1 MNNNDSAT
9 FIGKKGKI
17 MQNAEVQ
24 IGTYDEN
31 IFPEEKEIEPEEI
44 IDLKKEEN
52 KNNNNDDSEINE
64 YEDELNNIDPD
75 NIIPNDEEDLNQ
87 IENENEI
94 ENELNQNEELNNEN
108 KDNNNYQNIEEQNN
122 FNSMNYSQL
131 NLIKSHLKLICDKI
145 EEGLN
150 NYHKSKEIIKDRNDT
165 SFQNSFSNIEI
176 KPLTKEI
183 NNYKQ
188 QSENIQ
194 YELEYVYNIQ
204 KVNELESEL
213 QKKKNFCQRL
223 KKDNLT
229 LKRVVKEQSKGIDEY
244 ISKFD
249 NSKEI
254 DEIKEQLKIEK
265 GELKI
270 KKDENKIIESKIK
283 NQNSKIDGLEKKIKL
298 IKENIEYCKKK
309 QMKDLKKNQIE
320 EEKDEKIDENDI
332 EKLIE
337 EKKKLSEENSIKEKQ
352 YKSEIKNQ
360 QLIIKEM
367 RKQISNISNILK
379 SIEQLK
385 KKEELKKREIQRN
398 KMRQNQKSKSPI
410 RINPNQKSK
419 SPIRINN
426 NNQNNIIINQRKYDR
441 VKNMSRDNIRRFN
454 DNNYNN
460 NKSNIIPNFG
470 IKNNYNNPVI
480 DELILTRTPNLKVK
494 GGKFN
499 KPFEI
504 NKFNKGQNITHY
516 IPKRLSQALPEN
528 PSDIFK
534 RKGDIHEVGN
544 ELDNNI
550 NINIK
555 SNIDNNLEK
564 ENKTPDIVVNE
575 IENLKNEIQNA
586 LKKNIFQDNPLLNKN
601 IYANDIDN
609 ENINL
614 NINSQNR
621 SNSNEKNYKF
631 NEQSTIL
638 ATPINDISDIK
649 NEFDYLNELDNQ
661 NIINKNL
668 PKERPASS
676 KRKPFDK
683 INFK

>member
-44 IDLKKEEN
+44 IDLKKEGNE
-52 KNNNNDDSEINE
+52 NNDNDSEINE

-87 IENENEI
+87 IEI

-150 NYHKSKEIIKDRNDT
+150 NYHKSKEISKDKNDT

-194 YELEYVYNIQ
+194 YELEHVYNIQ

-213 QKKKNFCQRL
+213 QKKKNFCEKL

-229 LKRVVKEQSKGIDEY
+229 LRRVIKDQSKGIDEY

-270 KKDENKIIESKIK
+270 KKDENKIIENKIK
-283 NQNSKIDGLEKKIKL
+283 NQNSKIDVLEKKSKL

-309 QMKDLKKNQIE
+309 QMKDKKNQIE

-337 EKKKLSEENSIKEKQ
+337 EKKKLSEENSIKEKL
-352 YKSEIKNQ
+352 YKNEIKNQ
-360 QLIIKEM
+360 QIKIKEM
-367 RKQISNISNILK
+367 RSQISKISNILK
-379 SIEQLK
+379 SIEQMK

-398 KMRQNQKSKSPI
+398 KLRQNQKSKSPI

-426 NNQNNIIINQRKYDR
+426 NNQNNIIINQKKYDR
-441 VKNMSRDNIRRFN
+441 VKNVSRDNIRRFN

-470 IKNNYNNPVI
+470 NKNSYNNQII
-480 DELILTRTPNLKVK
+480 DDLILTRTPNLKVK

-504 NKFNKGQNITHY
+504 NKFNKGQNITNY

-544 ELDNNI
+544 EYNNMD
-550 NINIK
+550 INIK
-555 SNIDNNLEK
+555 SNINNNEK
-564 ENKTPDIVVNE
+564 GNKNPDIVVNE
-575 IENLKNEIQNA
+575 IENLKNEIQNV
-586 LKKNIFQDNPLLNKN
+586 LKNNIFQDNPLSDKN
-601 IYANDIDN
+601 IYSNDIDN
-609 ENINL
+609 ENINI

-621 SNSNEKNYKF
+621 VNSNEKNYKF

-661 NIINKNL
+661 NIISKNL

>member
-9 FIGKKGKI
+9 FLGKKGKI

-44 IDLKKEEN
+44 IDLKNEEY
-52 KNNNNDDSEINE
+52 KNNENNSEINE

-87 IENENEI
+87 IEI
-94 ENELNQNEELNNEN
+94 ENELNEKEELNNEN
-108 KDNNNYQNIEEQNN
+108 NNNNINQNIEEENN
-122 FNSMNYSQL
+122 VNSMNFSQL

-150 NYHKSKEIIKDRNDT
+150 NYHKSKEISKDKNDT

-194 YELEYVYNIQ
+194 YELEHVYNIQ

-213 QKKKNFCQRL
+213 QKKKNFCEKL

-229 LKRVVKEQSKGIDEY
+229 LRRVIKDQSKGIDEY

-270 KKDENKIIESKIK
+270 KKDENKIIENKIK
-283 NQNSKIDGLEKKIKL
+283 NQNSKIDVLEKKSKL

-309 QMKDLKKNQIE
+309 QMKDKKNQIE

-337 EKKKLSEENSIKEKQ
+337 GKKKLSEENSIKEKQ

-426 NNQNNIIINQRKYDR
+426 NNQNNIIINQKKYDR
-441 VKNMSRDNIRRFN
+441 VKNMSRDNIRRLN

-470 IKNNYNNPVI
+470 NKNSYNNQII
-480 DELILTRTPNLKVK
+480 DDFILTRTPNLKVK

-504 NKFNKGQNITHY
+504 NKFNKGQNITNY

-544 ELDNNI
+544 EYNNMD
-550 NINIK
+550 INIK
-555 SNIDNNLEK
+555 SNINNNEK
-564 ENKTPDIVVNE
+564 GNKNPDIVVNE
-575 IENLKNEIQNA
+575 IENLKNEIQNV
-586 LKKNIFQDNPLLNKN
+586 LKNNIFQDNPLSDKN
-601 IYANDIDN
+601 IYSNDIDN
-609 ENINL
+609 ENINI

-621 SNSNEKNYKF
+621 INSNEKNYKF

-661 NIINKNL
+661 NIISKNL

>member
-9 FIGKKGKI
+9 FLGKKGKI

-44 IDLKKEEN
+44 IDLKNEEY
-52 KNNNNDDSEINE
+52 KNNENNSEINE
-64 YEDELNNIDPD
+64 YEDELNNNDPD

-87 IENENEI
+87 IEI
-94 ENELNQNEELNNEN
+94 ENELNEKEELNNEN
-108 KDNNNYQNIEEQNN
+108 NNNNINQNIEEENN
-122 FNSMNYSQL
+122 VNSMNFSQL

-150 NYHKSKEIIKDRNDT
+150 NYHKSKEISKDRNDT
-165 SFQNSFSNIEI
+165 SFQNSFSNLEI

-213 QKKKNFCQRL
+213 QKKKNFCEKL

-270 KKDENKIIESKIK
+270 KKDENKIIENKIK
-283 NQNSKIDGLEKKIKL
+283 NQNSKIDVLEKKSKL

-360 QLIIKEM
+360 QIIIKEM
-367 RKQISNISNILK
+367 RNQISNISNILK
-379 SIEQLK
+379 SIEQMK

-398 KMRQNQKSKSPI
+398 KLRQNQKSKSPI

-426 NNQNNIIINQRKYDR
+426 NNQHNIIINQRKNDR
-441 VKNMSRDNIRRFN
+441 IKNMSRDNIRRFN

-460 NKSNIIPNFG
+460 NNSNIIPNFG
-470 IKNNYNNPVI
+470 NKNSYNNQII
-480 DELILTRTPNLKVK
+480 DDFILTRTPNLKVK

-504 NKFNKGQNITHY
+504 NKFNKGQNITNY

-544 ELDNNI
+544 EYNNMD
-550 NINIK
+550 INIK
-555 SNIDNNLEK
+555 SNINNNEK
-564 ENKTPDIVVNE
+564 GNKNPDIVVNE

-661 NIINKNL
+661 NIIAKNL
-668 PKERPASS
+668 PKERPSSS

>member
-9 FIGKKGKI
+9 FLGKKGKI

-44 IDLKKEEN
+44 IDLKNEEY
-52 KNNNNDDSEINE
+52 KNNENNSEINE

-87 IENENEI
+87 IEI
-94 ENELNQNEELNNEN
+94 ENELNEKEELNNEN
-108 KDNNNYQNIEEQNN
+108 NNNNINQNIEEENN
-122 FNSMNYSQL
+122 VNSMNFSQL

-150 NYHKSKEIIKDRNDT
+150 NYHKSKEISKDKNDT

-194 YELEYVYNIQ
+194 YELEHVYNIQ

-213 QKKKNFCQRL
+213 QKKKNFCEKL

-229 LKRVVKEQSKGIDEY
+229 LRRVIKDQSKGIDEY

-270 KKDENKIIESKIK
+270 KKDENKIIENKIK
-283 NQNSKIDGLEKKIKL
+283 NQNSKIDVLEKKSKL

-309 QMKDLKKNQIE
+309 QMKDKKNQIE

-337 EKKKLSEENSIKEKQ
+337 EKNKLSEENSIKEKL
-352 YKSEIKNQ
+352 YKNEIKNQ
-360 QLIIKEM
+360 QIKIKEM
-367 RKQISNISNILK
+367 RSQISKISNILK
-379 SIEQLK
+379 SIEQMK

-398 KMRQNQKSKSPI
+398 KLRQNQKSKSPI

-426 NNQNNIIINQRKYDR
+426 NNQNNIIINQKKYDR

-470 IKNNYNNPVI
+470 NKNSYNNQII
-480 DELILTRTPNLKVK
+480 DDFILTRTPNLKVK

-504 NKFNKGQNITHY
+504 NKFNKGQNITNY

-544 ELDNNI
+544 EYNNMD
-550 NINIK
+550 INIK
-555 SNIDNNLEK
+555 SNINNNEK
-564 ENKTPDIVVNE
+564 GNKNPDIVVNE

-586 LKKNIFQDNPLLNKN
+586 LKNNIFQDNPLSDKN
-601 IYANDIDN
+601 IYSNDIDN
-609 ENINL
+609 ENINI

-621 SNSNEKNYKF
+621 INSNEKNYKF

-661 NIINKNL
+661 NIISKNL

>member
-9 FIGKKGKI
+9 FLGKKGKI

-44 IDLKKEEN
+44 IDLKNEEY
-52 KNNNNDDSEINE
+52 KNNENNSEINE

-87 IENENEI
+87 IEI
-94 ENELNQNEELNNEN
+94 ENELNEKEELNNEN
-108 KDNNNYQNIEEQNN
+108 NNNNINQNIEEENN
-122 FNSMNYSQL
+122 VNSMNFSQL

-150 NYHKSKEIIKDRNDT
+150 NYHKSKEISKDKNDT

-194 YELEYVYNIQ
+194 YELEHVYNIQ

-213 QKKKNFCQRL
+213 QKKKNFCEKL

-229 LKRVVKEQSKGIDEY
+229 LRRVIKDQSKGIDEY

-270 KKDENKIIESKIK
+270 KKDENKIIENKIK
-283 NQNSKIDGLEKKIKL
+283 NQNSKIDVLEKKSKL

-309 QMKDLKKNQIE
+309 QMKDKKNQIE

-337 EKKKLSEENSIKEKQ
+337 EKNKLSEENSIKEKL
-352 YKSEIKNQ
+352 YKNEIKNQ
-360 QLIIKEM
+360 QIKIKEM
-367 RKQISNISNILK
+367 RSQISKISNILK
-379 SIEQLK
+379 SIEQMK

-398 KMRQNQKSKSPI
+398 KLRQNQKSKSPI

-426 NNQNNIIINQRKYDR
+426 NNQNNIIINQKKYDR
-441 VKNMSRDNIRRFN
+441 VKNVSRDNIRRFN

-470 IKNNYNNPVI
+470 NKNSYNNQII
-480 DELILTRTPNLKVK
+480 DDLILTRTPNLKVK

-504 NKFNKGQNITHY
+504 NKFNKGQNITNY

-544 ELDNNI
+544 EYNNMD
-550 NINIK
+550 INIK
-555 SNIDNNLEK
+555 SNINNNEK
-564 ENKTPDIVVNE
+564 GNKNPDIVVNE
-575 IENLKNEIQNA
+575 IENLKNEIQNV
-586 LKKNIFQDNPLLNKN
+586 LKNNIFQDNPLSDKN
-601 IYANDIDN
+601 IYSNDIDN
-609 ENINL
+609 ENINI

-621 SNSNEKNYKF
+621 VNSNEKNYKF

-661 NIINKNL
+661 NIISKNL

>member
-9 FIGKKGKI
+9 FLGKKGKI

-44 IDLKKEEN
+44 IDLKNEEY
-52 KNNNNDDSEINE
+52 KNNENNSEINE

-87 IENENEI
+87 IEI
-94 ENELNQNEELNNEN
+94 ENELNEKEELNNEN
-108 KDNNNYQNIEEQNN
+108 NNNNINQNIEEENN
-122 FNSMNYSQL
+122 VNSMNFSQL

-150 NYHKSKEIIKDRNDT
+150 NYHKSKEISKDKNDT

-194 YELEYVYNIQ
+194 YELEHVYNIQ

-213 QKKKNFCQRL
+213 QKKKNFCEKL

-229 LKRVVKEQSKGIDEY
+229 LRRVIKDQSKGIDEY

-249 NSKEI
+249 KSKEI
-254 DEIKEQLKIEK
+254 NEIKEQLKIEK

-270 KKDENKIIESKIK
+270 KKDENKIIENKIK
-283 NQNSKIDGLEKKIKL
+283 NQNSKIDVLEKKSKL

-309 QMKDLKKNQIE
+309 QMKDKKNQIE

-337 EKKKLSEENSIKEKQ
+337 EKNKLSEENSIKEKL
-352 YKSEIKNQ
+352 YKNEIKNQ
-360 QLIIKEM
+360 QIKIKEM
-367 RKQISNISNILK
+367 RSQISKISNILK
-379 SIEQLK
+379 SIEQMK

-398 KMRQNQKSKSPI
+398 KLRQNQKSKSPI

-426 NNQNNIIINQRKYDR
+426 NNQNNIIINQKKYDR

-470 IKNNYNNPVI
+470 NKNSYNNQII
-480 DELILTRTPNLKVK
+480 DDLILTRTPNLKVK

-504 NKFNKGQNITHY
+504 NKFNKGQNITNY

-544 ELDNNI
+544 EYNNMD
-550 NINIK
+550 INIK
-555 SNIDNNLEK
+555 SNINNNEK
-564 ENKTPDIVVNE
+564 GNKNPDIVVNE
-575 IENLKNEIQNA
+575 IENLKNEIQNV
-586 LKKNIFQDNPLLNKN
+586 LKNNIFQDNPLSDKN
-601 IYANDIDN
+601 IYSNDIDN
-609 ENINL
+609 ENINI

-621 SNSNEKNYKF
+621 VNSNEKNYKF

-661 NIINKNL
+661 NIISKNL

>member
-1 MNNNDSAT
+1 
-9 FIGKKGKI
+9 
-17 MQNAEVQ
+17 
-24 IGTYDEN
+24 
-31 IFPEEKEIEPEEI
+31 
-44 IDLKKEEN
+44 
-52 KNNNNDDSEINE
+52 
-64 YEDELNNIDPD
+64 
-75 NIIPNDEEDLNQ
+75 
-87 IENENEI
+87 
-94 ENELNQNEELNNEN
+94 
-108 KDNNNYQNIEEQNN
+108 
-122 FNSMNYSQL
+122 
-131 NLIKSHLKLICDKI
+131 
-145 EEGLN
+145 
-150 NYHKSKEIIKDRNDT
+150 
-165 SFQNSFSNIEI
+165 
-176 KPLTKEI
+176 
-183 NNYKQ
+183 
-188 QSENIQ
+188 
-194 YELEYVYNIQ
+194 
-204 KVNELESEL
+204 
-213 QKKKNFCQRL
+213 
-223 KKDNLT
+223 
-229 LKRVVKEQSKGIDEY
+229 
-244 ISKFD
+244 
-249 NSKEI
+249 
-254 DEIKEQLKIEK
+254 
-265 GELKI
+265 
-270 KKDENKIIESKIK
+270 
-283 NQNSKIDGLEKKIKL
+283 
-298 IKENIEYCKKK
+298 
-309 QMKDLKKNQIE
+309 MKDLKKNQIE

-367 RKQISNISNILK
+367 RKQISDISNILK

-470 IKNNYNNPVI
+470 NKNSYNNQII
-480 DELILTRTPNLKVK
+480 DDLILTRTPNLKVK

-504 NKFNKGQNITHY
+504 NKFNKGQNITNY

-544 ELDNNI
+544 EYNNMD
-550 NINIK
+550 INIK
-555 SNIDNNLEK
+555 SNINNNEK
-564 ENKTPDIVVNE
+564 GNKNPDIVVNE
-575 IENLKNEIQNA
+575 IENLKNEIQNV
-586 LKKNIFQDNPLLNKN
+586 LKNNIFQDNPLSDKN
-601 IYANDIDN
+601 IYSNDIDN
-609 ENINL
+609 ENINI

-621 SNSNEKNYKF
+621 VNSNEKNYKF

-661 NIINKNL
+661 NIISKNL

>member
-9 FIGKKGKI
+9 FLGKKGKI

-44 IDLKKEEN
+44 IDLKNEEY
-52 KNNNNDDSEINE
+52 KNNENNSEINE

-87 IENENEI
+87 IEI
-94 ENELNQNEELNNEN
+94 ENELNEKEELNNEN
-108 KDNNNYQNIEEQNN
+108 NNNNINQNIEEENN
-122 FNSMNYSQL
+122 VNSMNFSQL

-150 NYHKSKEIIKDRNDT
+150 NYHKSKEISKDKNDT

-194 YELEYVYNIQ
+194 YELEHVYNIQ

-213 QKKKNFCQRL
+213 QKKKNLCEKL

-229 LKRVVKEQSKGIDEY
+229 LRRVIKDQSKGIDEY

-270 KKDENKIIESKIK
+270 KKDENKIIENKIK
-283 NQNSKIDGLEKKIKL
+283 NQNSKIDVLEKKSKL

-309 QMKDLKKNQIE
+309 QMKDKKNQIE

-337 EKKKLSEENSIKEKQ
+337 EKNKLSEENSIKEKL
-352 YKSEIKNQ
+352 YKNEIKNQ
-360 QLIIKEM
+360 QLKIKEM
-367 RKQISNISNILK
+367 RSQISKISNILK
-379 SIEQLK
+379 SIEQMK

-398 KMRQNQKSKSPI
+398 KLRQNQKSKSPI

-426 NNQNNIIINQRKYDR
+426 NNQNNIIINQKKYDR

-470 IKNNYNNPVI
+470 NKNSYNNQII
-480 DELILTRTPNLKVK
+480 DDLILTRTPNLKVK

-504 NKFNKGQNITHY
+504 NKFNKGQNITNY

-544 ELDNNI
+544 EYNNMD
-550 NINIK
+550 INIK
-555 SNIDNNLEK
+555 SNINNNEK
-564 ENKTPDIVVNE
+564 GNKNPDIVVNE
-575 IENLKNEIQNA
+575 IENLKNEIQNV
-586 LKKNIFQDNPLLNKN
+586 LKNNIFQDNPLSDKN
-601 IYANDIDN
+601 IYSNDIDN
-609 ENINL
+609 ENINI

-621 SNSNEKNYKF
+621 VNSNEKNYKF

-661 NIINKNL
+661 NIISKNL

>member
-1 MNNNDSAT
+1 
-9 FIGKKGKI
+9 
-17 MQNAEVQ
+17 
-24 IGTYDEN
+24 
-31 IFPEEKEIEPEEI
+31 
-44 IDLKKEEN
+44 
-52 KNNNNDDSEINE
+52 
-64 YEDELNNIDPD
+64 
-75 NIIPNDEEDLNQ
+75 
-87 IENENEI
+87 
-94 ENELNQNEELNNEN
+94 
-108 KDNNNYQNIEEQNN
+108 
-122 FNSMNYSQL
+122 
-131 NLIKSHLKLICDKI
+131 
-145 EEGLN
+145 
-150 NYHKSKEIIKDRNDT
+150 
-165 SFQNSFSNIEI
+165 
-176 KPLTKEI
+176 
-183 NNYKQ
+183 
-188 QSENIQ
+188 
-194 YELEYVYNIQ
+194 
-204 KVNELESEL
+204 
-213 QKKKNFCQRL
+213 
-223 KKDNLT
+223 
-229 LKRVVKEQSKGIDEY
+229 
-244 ISKFD
+244 
-249 NSKEI
+249 
-254 DEIKEQLKIEK
+254 
-265 GELKI
+265 
-270 KKDENKIIESKIK
+270 
-283 NQNSKIDGLEKKIKL
+283 
-298 IKENIEYCKKK
+298 
-309 QMKDLKKNQIE
+309 MKDLKKNQIE
-320 EEKDEKIDENDI
+320 EEKDEQIDENDI

-360 QLIIKEM
+360 QIIIKEM
-367 RKQISNISNILK
+367 RNQISNISNILK
-379 SIEQLK
+379 SIEQMK

-398 KMRQNQKSKSPI
+398 KLRQNQKSKSPI

-426 NNQNNIIINQRKYDR
+426 NNQHNIIINQRKNDR
-441 VKNMSRDNIRRFN
+441 IKNMSRDNIRRFN

-460 NKSNIIPNFG
+460 NKSNIIPSFVN
-470 IKNNYNNPVI
+470 KNKYNNPVI
-480 DELILTRTPNLKVK
+480 DDLMLTRTPNLKVK

-504 NKFNKGQNITHY
+504 NKFNKVQNITNY

-544 ELDNNI
+544 EYDNNMD
-550 NINIK
+550 INIK
-555 SNIDNNLEK
+555 NNIDNKLEK
-564 ENKTPDIVVNE
+564 ENKNADIVVNE

-661 NIINKNL
+661 NIIAKNL
-668 PKERPASS
+668 PKERPSSS

>member
-44 IDLKKEEN
+44 IDLKNEEY
-52 KNNNNDDSEINE
+52 KNNENNSEINE

-87 IENENEI
+87 IEI
-94 ENELNQNEELNNEN
+94 ENELNEKEELNNEN
-108 KDNNNYQNIEEQNN
+108 NNNNINQNIEEENN
-122 FNSMNYSQL
+122 VNSMNFSQL

-150 NYHKSKEIIKDRNDT
+150 NYHKSKEISKDKNDT

-194 YELEYVYNIQ
+194 YELEHVYNIQ

-213 QKKKNFCQRL
+213 QKKKNFCEKL

-270 KKDENKIIESKIK
+270 KKDENKIIENKIK
-283 NQNSKIDGLEKKIKL
+283 NQNSKIDVLEKKSKL

-309 QMKDLKKNQIE
+309 QMKDKKNQIE

-337 EKKKLSEENSIKEKQ
+337 EKNKLSEENSIKEKL
-352 YKSEIKNQ
+352 YKNEIKNQ
-360 QLIIKEM
+360 QIKIKEM
-367 RKQISNISNILK
+367 RSQISKISNILK
-379 SIEQLK
+379 SIEQMK

-398 KMRQNQKSKSPI
+398 KLRQNQKSKSPI

-426 NNQNNIIINQRKYDR
+426 NNQNNIIINQKKYDR
-441 VKNMSRDNIRRFN
+441 VKNVSRDNIRRFN

-470 IKNNYNNPVI
+470 NKNSYNNQII
-480 DELILTRTPNLKVK
+480 DDLILTRTPNLKVK

-504 NKFNKGQNITHY
+504 NKFNKGQNITNY

-544 ELDNNI
+544 EYNNMD
-550 NINIK
+550 INIK
-555 SNIDNNLEK
+555 SNINNNEK
-564 ENKTPDIVVNE
+564 GNKNPDIVVNE
-575 IENLKNEIQNA
+575 IENLKNEIQNV
-586 LKKNIFQDNPLLNKN
+586 LKNNIFQDNPLSDKN
-601 IYANDIDN
+601 IYSNDIDN
-609 ENINL
+609 ENINI

-621 SNSNEKNYKF
+621 VNSNEKNYKF

-661 NIINKNL
+661 NIISKNL

>member
-9 FIGKKGKI
+9 FLGKKGKI

-44 IDLKKEEN
+44 IDLKNEEY
-52 KNNNNDDSEINE
+52 KNNENNSEINE

-87 IENENEI
+87 IEI
-94 ENELNQNEELNNEN
+94 ENELNEKEELNNEN
-108 KDNNNYQNIEEQNN
+108 NNNNINQNIEEENN
-122 FNSMNYSQL
+122 VNSMNFSQL

-150 NYHKSKEIIKDRNDT
+150 NYHKSKEISKDKNDT

-194 YELEYVYNIQ
+194 YELEHVYNIQ

-213 QKKKNFCQRL
+213 QKKKNFCEKL

-229 LKRVVKEQSKGIDEY
+229 LRRVIKDQSKGIDEY

-270 KKDENKIIESKIK
+270 KKDENKIIENKIK
-283 NQNSKIDGLEKKIKL
+283 NQNSKIDVLEKKSKL

-309 QMKDLKKNQIE
+309 QMKDKKNQIE

-337 EKKKLSEENSIKEKQ
+337 EKNKLSEENSIKEKL
-352 YKSEIKNQ
+352 YKNEIKNQ
-360 QLIIKEM
+360 QIKIKEM
-367 RKQISNISNILK
+367 RSQISKISNILK
-379 SIEQLK
+379 SIEQMK

-398 KMRQNQKSKSPI
+398 KLRQNQKSKSPI

-426 NNQNNIIINQRKYDR
+426 NNQNNIIINQKKYDR

-470 IKNNYNNPVI
+470 NKNSYNNQII
-480 DELILTRTPNLKVK
+480 DDLILTRTPNLKVK

-504 NKFNKGQNITHY
+504 NKFNKGQNITNY

-544 ELDNNI
+544 EYNNMD
-550 NINIK
+550 INIK
-555 SNIDNNLEK
+555 SNINNNEK
-564 ENKTPDIVVNE
+564 GNKNPDIVVNE

-586 LKKNIFQDNPLLNKN
+586 LKNNIFQDNPLSDKN
-601 IYANDIDN
+601 IYSNDIDN
-609 ENINL
+609 ENINI

-621 SNSNEKNYKF
+621 VNSNEKNYKF

-661 NIINKNL
+661 NIISKNL

-676 KRKPFDK
+676 KRKPFNK
-683 INFK
+683 NILKPSNK

>member
-9 FIGKKGKI
+9 FLGKKGKI

-44 IDLKKEEN
+44 IDLKNEEY
-52 KNNNNDDSEINE
+52 KNNENNSEINE

-87 IENENEI
+87 IEI
-94 ENELNQNEELNNEN
+94 ENELNEKEELNNEN
-108 KDNNNYQNIEEQNN
+108 NNNNINQNIEEENN
-122 FNSMNYSQL
+122 VNSMNFSQL

-150 NYHKSKEIIKDRNDT
+150 NYHKSKEISKDKNDT

-194 YELEYVYNIQ
+194 YELEHVYNIQ

-213 QKKKNFCQRL
+213 QKKKNFCEKL

-229 LKRVVKEQSKGIDEY
+229 LRRVIKDQSKGIDEY

-270 KKDENKIIESKIK
+270 KKDENKIIENKIK
-283 NQNSKIDGLEKKIKL
+283 NQNSKIDVLEKKSKL

-309 QMKDLKKNQIE
+309 QMKDKKNQIE

-337 EKKKLSEENSIKEKQ
+337 EKNKLSEENSIKEKL
-352 YKSEIKNQ
+352 YKNEIKNQ
-360 QLIIKEM
+360 QIKIKEM
-367 RKQISNISNILK
+367 RSQISKISNILK
-379 SIEQLK
+379 SIEQMK

-398 KMRQNQKSKSPI
+398 KLRQNQKSKSPI

-426 NNQNNIIINQRKYDR
+426 NNQNNIIINQKKYDR

-470 IKNNYNNPVI
+470 NKNSYNNQII
-480 DELILTRTPNLKVK
+480 DDLILTRTPNLKVK

-504 NKFNKGQNITHY
+504 NKFNKGQNITNY

-544 ELDNNI
+544 EYNNMD
-550 NINIK
+550 INIK
-555 SNIDNNLEK
+555 SNINNNEK
-564 ENKTPDIVVNE
+564 GNKNPDIVVNE
-575 IENLKNEIQNA
+575 IENLKNEIQNV
-586 LKKNIFQDNPLLNKN
+586 LKNNIFQDNPLSDKN
-601 IYANDIDN
+601 IYSNDIDN
-609 ENINL
+609 ENINI

-621 SNSNEKNYKF
+621 VNSNEKNYKF

-661 NIINKNL
+661 NIISKNL

>member
-9 FIGKKGKI
+9 FLGKKGKI

-44 IDLKKEEN
+44 IDLKNEEY
-52 KNNNNDDSEINE
+52 KNNENNSEINE

-87 IENENEI
+87 IEI
-94 ENELNQNEELNNEN
+94 ENELNEKEELNNEN
-108 KDNNNYQNIEEQNN
+108 NNNNINQNIEEENN
-122 FNSMNYSQL
+122 VNSMNFSQL

-270 KKDENKIIESKIK
+270 KKDENKIIENKIK
-283 NQNSKIDGLEKKIKL
+283 NQNSKIDVLEKKSKL

-309 QMKDLKKNQIE
+309 QMKDKKNQIE

-337 EKKKLSEENSIKEKQ
+337 EKNKLSEENSIKEKL
-352 YKSEIKNQ
+352 YKNEIKNQ
-360 QLIIKEM
+360 QIKIKEM
-367 RKQISNISNILK
+367 RSQISKISNILK
-379 SIEQLK
+379 SIEQMK

-398 KMRQNQKSKSPI
+398 KLRQNQKSKSPI

-426 NNQNNIIINQRKYDR
+426 NNQNNIIINQKKYDR
-441 VKNMSRDNIRRFN
+441 VKNVSRDNIRRFN

-504 NKFNKGQNITHY
+504 NKFNKGQNITNY

-544 ELDNNI
+544 EYNNMD
-550 NINIK
+550 INIK
-555 SNIDNNLEK
+555 SNINNNEK
-564 ENKTPDIVVNE
+564 GNKNPDIVVNE
-575 IENLKNEIQNA
+575 IENLKNEIQNV
-586 LKKNIFQDNPLLNKN
+586 LKNNIFQDNPLSDKN
-601 IYANDIDN
+601 IYSNDIDN
-609 ENINL
+609 ENINI

-621 SNSNEKNYKF
+621 VNSNEKNYKF

>member
-9 FIGKKGKI
+9 FLGKKGKI

-44 IDLKKEEN
+44 IDLKNEEY
-52 KNNNNDDSEINE
+52 KNNENNSEINE

-87 IENENEI
+87 IEI
-94 ENELNQNEELNNEN
+94 ENELNEKEELNNEN
-108 KDNNNYQNIEEQNN
+108 NNNNINQNIEEENN
-122 FNSMNYSQL
+122 VNSMNFSQL

-150 NYHKSKEIIKDRNDT
+150 NYHKSKEISKDKNDT

-194 YELEYVYNIQ
+194 YELEHVYNIQ

-213 QKKKNFCQRL
+213 QKKKNFCEKL

-229 LKRVVKEQSKGIDEY
+229 LRRVIKDQSKGIDEY

-270 KKDENKIIESKIK
+270 KKDENKIIENKIK
-283 NQNSKIDGLEKKIKL
+283 NQNSKIDVLEKKSKL

-337 EKKKLSEENSIKEKQ
+337 EKNKLSEENSIKEKL
-352 YKSEIKNQ
+352 YKNEIKNQ
-360 QLIIKEM
+360 QIKIKEM
-367 RKQISNISNILK
+367 RSQISKISNILK
-379 SIEQLK
+379 SIEQMK

-398 KMRQNQKSKSPI
+398 KLRQNQKSKSPI

-426 NNQNNIIINQRKYDR
+426 NNQNNIIINQKKYDR

-504 NKFNKGQNITHY
+504 NKFNKGQNITNY

-555 SNIDNNLEK
+555 SNINNNEK
-564 ENKTPDIVVNE
+564 GNKNPDIVVNE

-586 LKKNIFQDNPLLNKN
+586 LKNNIFQDNPLSDKN
-601 IYANDIDN
+601 IYSNDIDN
-609 ENINL
+609 ENINI

-621 SNSNEKNYKF
+621 VNSNEKNYKF

-661 NIINKNL
+661 NIISKNL

>member
-9 FIGKKGKI
+9 FLGKKGKI

-44 IDLKKEEN
+44 IDLKNEEY
-52 KNNNNDDSEINE
+52 KNNENNSEINE

-87 IENENEI
+87 IEI
-94 ENELNQNEELNNEN
+94 ENELNEKEELNNEN
-108 KDNNNYQNIEEQNN
+108 NNNNINQNIEEENN
-122 FNSMNYSQL
+122 VNSMNFSQL

-150 NYHKSKEIIKDRNDT
+150 NYHKSKEISKDKNDT

-194 YELEYVYNIQ
+194 YELEHVYNIQ

-213 QKKKNFCQRL
+213 QKKKNFCEKL

-229 LKRVVKEQSKGIDEY
+229 LRRVIKDQSKGIDEY

-270 KKDENKIIESKIK
+270 KKDENKIIENKIK
-283 NQNSKIDGLEKKIKL
+283 NQNSKIDVLEKKSKL

-309 QMKDLKKNQIE
+309 QMKDKKNQIE

-360 QLIIKEM
+360 QIKIKEM
-367 RKQISNISNILK
+367 RSQISKISNILK
-379 SIEQLK
+379 SIEQMK

-398 KMRQNQKSKSPI
+398 KLRQNQKSKSPI

-426 NNQNNIIINQRKYDR
+426 NNQNNIIINQKKYDR
-441 VKNMSRDNIRRFN
+441 VKNMSRDNIRRLN

-470 IKNNYNNPVI
+470 NKNSYNNQII
-480 DELILTRTPNLKVK
+480 DDFILTRTPNLKVK

-504 NKFNKGQNITHY
+504 NKFNKGQNITNY

-544 ELDNNI
+544 EYNNMD
-550 NINIK
+550 INIK
-555 SNIDNNLEK
+555 SNINNNEK
-564 ENKTPDIVVNE
+564 GNKNPDIVVNE

-586 LKKNIFQDNPLLNKN
+586 LKNNIFQDNPLSDKN
-601 IYANDIDN
+601 IYSNDIDN
-609 ENINL
+609 ENINI

-621 SNSNEKNYKF
+621 INSNEKNYKF

-661 NIINKNL
+661 NIISKNL